1 MEDACRSSLA
11 RPPQKEIR
19 RSRFRRD
26 NPSAEEMDRAMK
38 DIATG
43 SQIAF
48 SDRAGN
54 RYNALVSSTTS
65 QRVNLRCCVQK
76 ETTKGRDG
84 HEANRLRAR
93 STITYRNAI
102 DRDQCL

>member
-1 MEDACRSSLA
+1 
-11 RPPQKEIR
+11 
-19 RSRFRRD
+19 
-26 NPSAEEMDRAMK
+26 MK

-84 HEANRLRAR
+84 HEANRLSILSPRHGTQTDER
-93 STITYRNAI
+93 RLKFRWCKGPVTN
-102 DRDQCL
+102 RDEPGGVSPC